1 MKRRQREKSIV
12 EGRAIIEQ
20 GLKKY
25 SQGSTEVAKK
35 EYHKKL
41 EHVLSCFKM
50 NNEKE
55 FLAAVGYGRISIES
69 VMELLFGTLTVQN
82 RGDKRVKGDELAL
95 QSIEYH
101 DSSSDILSSPRLT
114 KTGIV
119 VGKERNIL
127 LTFCQNC
134 RPLYG
139 EHILGVITKGKGIKV
154 HRQGCK
160 HLLEADEQRV
170 LNVDWD
176 GDSTNVALR
185 SIQVQVLCEDTPGV
199 LANICNAVS
208 SANFSIGSMNLRKVS
223 NGRGL
228 AKFEVML
235 RTADDLEKGEIAS

>member
-1 MKRRQREKSIV
+1 MKRRQREKSII
-12 EGRAIIEQ
+12 EGKAIIEQ
-20 GLKKY
+20 SLMRY
-25 SQGSTEVAKK
+25 SNRSADLTKK

-41 EHVLSCFKM
+41 DYVLNSLKM

-55 FLAAVGYGRISIES
+55 LLAAVGYGRISIES
-69 VMELLFGTLTVQN
+69 VMEVL
-82 RGDKRVKGDELAL
+82 RGDKRAQGDEFAL
-95 QSIEYH
+95 QSH
-101 DSSSDILSSPRLT
+101 DSTSDTSFLTRLS

-176 GDSTNVALR
+176 ENSINVALR
-185 SIQVQVLCEDTPGV
+185 SIQVQVLCEDSPGV

-228 AKFEVML
+228 ARFEVML
-235 RTADDLEKGEIAS
+235 RTADDLEKGEISL

>member
-12 EGRAIIEQ
+12 EGKAIIEQ
-20 GLKKY
+20 SLKRY
-25 SQGSTEVAKK
+25 SNGSADLTKK

-41 EHVLSCFKM
+41 DYVLNSLKM

-55 FLAAVGYGRISIES
+55 LLAAVGYGRISIES
-69 VMELLFGTLTVQN
+69 VMEVL
-82 RGDKRVKGDELAL
+82 RGDKRAQGDEFAL
-95 QSIEYH
+95 QSH
-101 DSSSDILSSPRLT
+101 DSTSDTSFLTRLS

-176 GDSTNVALR
+176 ENSINVALR
-185 SIQVQVLCEDTPGV
+185 SIQVQVLCEDSPGV

-228 AKFEVML
+228 ARFEVML
-235 RTADDLEKGEIAS
+235 RTADDLEKGEISL

>member
-1 MKRRQREKSIV
+1 MKRRQREKSIA
-12 EGRAIIEQ
+12 EGKAIIEQ
-20 GLKKY
+20 SLKRY
-25 SQGSTEVAKK
+25 SNGSADLTKK

-41 EHVLSCFKM
+41 DYVLNSLKM

-55 FLAAVGYGRISIES
+55 LLAAVGYGRISIES
-69 VMELLFGTLTVQN
+69 VMEVL
-82 RGDKRVKGDELAL
+82 RGDKRAQGDEFAL
-95 QSIEYH
+95 QSH
-101 DSSSDILSSPRLT
+101 DSTSDTSFSTRLS

-176 GDSTNVALR
+176 ENSINVALR
-185 SIQVQVLCEDTPGV
+185 SIQVQVLCEDSPGV

-228 AKFEVML
+228 ARFEVML
-235 RTADDLEKGEIAS
+235 RTADDLEKGEISL